1 MRFWLPIVLWSDLG
15 ASQNEASSLD
25 VSAHDVDGRMC
36 VLGRNCGEAPNGM
49 AAPYRND

>member
-15 ASQNEASSLD
+15 ASQTEASGLD

-36 VLGRNCGEAPNGM
+36 VLGRNCGEAPKGM